1 MNDTNYS
8 YVSSLPAYH
17 SNAEQ
22 KQFQKDMIYSLV
34 LQKRKTC
41 LKELANLTGLEQST
55 VSGRVND
62 LVSANKVTYSGTAML
77 LGRMR
82 KVITP
87 VI

>member
-1 MNDTNYS
+1 MTNYS
-8 YVSSLPAYH
+8 HATSLPAYH

-41 LKELANLTGLEQST
+41 LKELANITGIEQST
-55 VSGRVND
+55 VSGRIND
-62 LVSANKVTYSGTAML
+62 LVTDKKVTYAGSAML